1 MWKYF
6 LFSFFFNWMF
16 PTHSERLWFQ
26 TLACMPT
33 SWMHLIRVKLSN
45 VYSRNK
51 QRKSPSTKHIQRY
64 LFSACACVR
73 FLLFSSPRET
83 IHIYSF
89 SGQMSSLLFD
99 TQRVKA
105 VFFDWKPKYMSTHID
120 NRSHCQRE
128 IERVFTLCVW
138 ALWVNWISSK
148 NCISY
153 LSMHTKSCA
162 WVCILCIWNDEPSQR
177 NTGYGVHDVSKS
189 MIWVK

>member
-1 MWKYF
+1 MWNCRMYIQETNKGNHQAQNIFNDISFRLAHACVFCFF
-6 LFSFFFNWMF
+6 LPRAKQFTFIHLVGKWA
-16 PTHSERLWFQ
+16 L
-26 TLACMPT
+26 CY
-33 SWMHLIRVKLSN
+33 LIRN
-45 VYSRNK
+45 VLR
-51 QRKSPSTKHIQRY
+51 R
-64 LFSACACVR
+64 
-73 FLLFSSPRET
+73 
-83 IHIYSF
+83 
-89 SGQMSSLLFD
+89 SSLIGNRN
-99 TQRVKA
+99 TC
-105 VFFDWKPKYMSTHID
+105 PHILIIT
-120 NRSHCQRE
+120 HCQRE